1 MIVKN
6 RVTLSLNNEEK
17 SKKNSKKYEIA
28 NEIVKSSI
36 CLFRSSVFIITS
48 VCLFAVQF
56 KIYPKIHAKKKRFGI
71 SLLDM
76 SVGLFIFCDSMRVF
90 RNSKNVIDNSSI
102 NGLLLN

>member
-1 MIVKN
+1 MLKN
-6 RVTLSLNNEEK
+6 KATLSFNSFINEEK

-28 NEIVKSSI
+28 NEVVKSSI

-48 VCLFAVQF
+48 VTIFAVEF

-90 RNSKNVIDNSSI
+90 RSSKKIMDNYSI
-102 NGLLLN
+102 NGYF